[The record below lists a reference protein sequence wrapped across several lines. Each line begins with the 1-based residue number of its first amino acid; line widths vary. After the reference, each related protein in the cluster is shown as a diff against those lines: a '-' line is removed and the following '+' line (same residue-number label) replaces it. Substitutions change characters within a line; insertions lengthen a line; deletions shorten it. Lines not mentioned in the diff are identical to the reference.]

1 MAGIFKKIYDW
12 LLSLFW
18 YGDMLFIFIDE
29 AVIWRVAGESRT
41 A

>member
-18 YGDMLFIFIDE
+18 YGDIHFVFIDE
-29 AVIWRVAGESRT
+29 AAFWCVAGQSRT